1 MPRIWIIIILAVLG
15 ALVSGFSS
23 VWQQVRLEALV
34 SRSIIGA
41 VVGGALEDPLDL
53 VGAEGGVGTEHE
65 ADGAGDEGGGE
76 GGSGLPIHIV
86 DMACTCKG
94 IYSDNIKP
102 WCTDIH
108 S

>member
-41 VVGGALEDPLDL
+41 VVGGAVAVVYCMLVQRWFLHQEEKVKNSLPAKQHSTNLSQEELEQEEAQEKFQPL
-53 VGAEGGVGTEHE
+53 GAEEWQK
-65 ADGAGDEGGGE
+65 
-76 GGSGLPIHIV
+76 LP
-86 DMACTCKG
+86 K
-94 IYSDNIKP
+94 
-102 WCTDIH
+102 
-108 S
+108 